1 MARVA
6 EQISD
11 SKVLA
16 LIDGWLHQD
25 IVHELQRWTPTGGTP
40 QGAVISPL
48 LANIYLHPLDEL
60 LLTRGHRAVRCAD
73 DFVVLCGSA
82 HEAQA
87 ALAAIQQWVQD
98 NGLELN
104 GQKTTLGD
112 CRIYAQ
118 GFEFLGYRFEDGHR
132 RVRAKS
138 LMKLRDAIRHRTGRT
153 RSGSLATIVK
163 ELNPVLRGWF
173 AYFRHACKSTFRS
186 LDGFVRR
193 RLRALLRK
201 REKRPSHGHTF
212 DNSRRWPNAYF
223 AQQGLFTLY
232 AARLAASQS

>member
-1 MARVA
+1 
-6 EQISD
+6 
-11 SKVLA
+11 
-16 LIDGWLHQD
+16 
-25 IVHELQRWTPTGGTP
+25 
-40 QGAVISPL
+40 
-48 LANIYLHPLDEL
+48 
-60 LLTRGHRAVRCAD
+60 
-73 DFVVLCGSA
+73 
-82 HEAQA
+82 
-87 ALAAIQQWVQD
+87 
-98 NGLELN
+98 
-104 GQKTTLGD
+104 
-112 CRIYAQ
+112 
-118 GFEFLGYRFEDGHR
+118 
-132 RVRAKS
+132 
-138 LMKLRDAIRHRTGRT
+138 MKLRDAIRHRTGRT